1 MDSLLSPQK
10 ELLKNW
16 SGNLIYGANKVYTPG
31 TVEEVRDIVKANNYI
46 NALGTRHCF
55 NGIADNQYN
64 FLSTANLNKVISLD
78 EQNKTVMVEAGIK
91 YGELAPWLH
100 QKGYALHNL
109 ASLPHISV
117 GGSIAT
123 GTHGS
128 GINNGNLSSAVTGLE
143 LVTAGGG
150 VQQLSKA
157 TDAERLNAAVVGL
170 GALGIVTKVK
180 LSVVPTYEV
189 SQWVYLGLPISALE
203 ANFEAIM
210 SAGYSVSLF
219 TNWVT
224 EVIDEVW
231 VKEISDS
238 GASSN
243 KHRSLLTR
251 FNAQPANYDMHPI
264 PGISAVHC
272 TEQMGVPGPWH
283 ERLPHFK
290 MGFTPSSGDE
300 LQSEYF
306 VPIVNAVDAIYAVA
320 RLGKMIS
327 PYLLTSEIRTIA
339 ADDLWMSPCY
349 KQASVAIH
357 FTWKPNWPEV
367 KKLLPIIEKE
377 LSPYKARPH
386 WGKLFTMQAEV
397 LRSRYEKLDDFIS
410 FATKCDPNVKF
421 RNDFLKHYIF
431 DH

>member
-1 MDSLLSPQK
+1 MDSLLSSQQTPI
-10 ELLKNW
+10 KNW
-16 SGNLIYGANKVYTPG
+16 SGNLTYGTTRVYAPA
-31 TVEEVRDIVKANNYI
+31 TVEEVTDIVKGNRHI

-55 NGIADNQYN
+55 NAIADNQYSL
-64 FLSTANLNKVISLD
+64 LSTTNLNKVIILD
-78 EQNKTVMVEAGIK
+78 EQNKTVTVEAGIK

-128 GINNGNLSSAVTGLE
+128 GVYNGNLSSVVTGLE
-143 LVTAGGG
+143 LVMADGS
-150 VQQLSKA
+150 VLQLSEL
-157 TDAERLNAAVVGL
+157 TDAALLSAAVVGL
-170 GALGIVTKVK
+170 GALGIITKVT
-180 LSVVPTYEV
+180 LRVVPTYMV

-203 ANFEAIM
+203 TDFWDIM

-219 TNWVT
+219 TNWAT
-224 EVIDEVW
+224 DFIDEVW

-238 GASSN
+238 GTSSN

-251 FNAQPANYDMHPI
+251 FNAKPANCDMHPI

-272 TEQMGVPGPWH
+272 TEQMGIPGPWH

-290 MGFTPSSGDE
+290 MGFTPSSGEE

-306 VPIVNAVDAIYAVA
+306 VPMSNAVDAIYAVA
-320 RLGKMIS
+320 RLGEMIS
-327 PYLLTSEIRTIA
+327 PLLLTSEIRTIA
-339 ADDLWMSPCY
+339 ADELWMSPCY

-357 FTWKPNWPEV
+357 FTWKPNWSEV
-367 KKLLPIIEKE
+367 QKLLPIIEKE
-377 LSPYKARPH
+377 LSPFGARPH
-386 WGKLFTMQAEV
+386 WGKLFTMQPEI

-410 FATKCDPNVKF
+410 FATECDPNVKF
-421 RNDFLKHYIF
+421 RNDFLRHYIF
-431 DH
+431 DC